1 MCMAE
6 AALRL
11 APELHCAMMS
21 YAQSYMTTRA
31 TLAALLLGG
40 LLLGGLWMREDA
52 REASVDVVQG
62 KVLAAAGTAD
72 HASAL
77 PTLLIELDDGQRVRL
92 MPGGRLP
99 QAGETV
105 QLQRVVSGQGEQSY
119 RLLDSQ

>member
-1 MCMAE
+1 
-6 AALRL
+6 
-11 APELHCAMMS
+11 MMS

-62 KVLAAAGTAD
+62 KVLAAAGTAEQ
-72 HASAL
+72 ANAL

-99 QAGETV
+99 QAGEMV
-105 QLQRVVSGQGEQSY
+105 QLQRVVSVEGEQSY
-119 RLLDSQ
+119 RLLDSH